1 MTGSRDASAT
11 TEETTG
17 RRYRV
22 AMVCSHAIQYLVPW
36 FVQAGAHPRLDLT
49 VLLGDAHG
57 LSAGHDPEFGQ
68 SFRWDIDLATGYRR
82 ILLPNQA
89 LRPGV
94 GRFFGVASLAVFDEL
109 RAGRYDAVVI
119 QGWNYALYPLALLAA
134 RRAGIPV
141 LMRAESM
148 RLPDEP
154 GVERTPRR
162 LVKELVKESVLRRY
176 LGACA
181 GALAV
186 SSGNR
191 RLLAHYGMPAERIF
205 ASPYAVDGTRFQL
218 PPAER
223 QAARQ
228 RLRAQLGLAGTA
240 DGEGGTPLLLY
251 CGKLIPVKEP
261 QLLLSAYA
269 ALRRSGVAATL
280 VLAGDGPLRP
290 ELEEWVRAHAV
301 PDVHFLGFKNQSELP
316 ALYAAADALVLPSQ
330 RETFGIVVVEAQ
342 NAGLPVIASDGVG
355 CAEDL
360 VLPPRAESQD
370 SALRFARPAPFV
382 PPRGDEPALPTGLT
396 FRRGDAAGLI
406 RCLETL
412 CSGAGAEDLRRKLAV
427 GARRRAASWTYA
439 AATAGLVQAL
449 DALGLPGT

>member
-1 MTGSRDASAT
+1 MTGSRAASAA
-11 TEETTG
+11 ETVG

-36 FVQAGAHPRLDLT
+36 FVQAGTHPRLELT
-49 VLLGDAHG
+49 VLLGDTHG

-109 RAGRYDAVVI
+109 TAGRYDAVVI

-134 RRAGIPV
+134 RRSGIPV

-148 RLPDEP
+148 RLPSEP
-154 GVERTPRR
+154 EAERTPRQF
-162 LVKELVKESVLRRY
+162 VKEAVLRRY

-191 RLLAHYGMPAERIF
+191 RLLSHYGMPAERIF
-205 ASPYAVDGTRFQL
+205 ASPYAVDGARFQL
-218 PPAER
+218 PPQEQ
-223 QAARQ
+223 QAARL
-228 RLRAQLGLAGTA
+228 RLRAQLGLAGAADA
-240 DGEGGTPLLLY
+240 DGGPPLLLY
-251 CGKLIPVKEP
+251 CGKLIPVKAP

-269 ALRRSGVAATL
+269 ALRRSGVAAAL

-290 ELEEWVRAHAV
+290 ALQEWVRADGV

-316 ALYAAADALVLPSQ
+316 ALYAAADVLVLPSQ

-360 VLPPRAESQD
+360 VLPP
-370 SALRFARPAPFV
+370 PAPPQDLFQPGV
-382 PPRGDEPALPTGLT
+382 AGPPLLGAEPVLPTGLT
-396 FRRGDAAGLI
+396 FRRGDAAGLV

-412 CSGAGAEDLRRKLAV
+412 CAGASARELRQKLAV

>member
-1 MTGSRDASAT
+1 MTGSRAASAA
-11 TEETTG
+11 EPVG

-36 FVQAGAHPRLDLT
+36 FVQAGAHPRLDIT

-94 GRFFGVASLAVFDEL
+94 GRFFGVASLAVFSEL
-109 RAGRYDAVVI
+109 TAGRYDAVVI

-148 RLPDEP
+148 RLANEP
-154 GVERTPRR
+154 EAERTPRQ
-162 LVKELVKESVLRRY
+162 LVKEAILRRY

-181 GALAV
+181 GALSV

-191 RLLAHYGMPAERIF
+191 RLLRHYGMPAERIF
-205 ASPYAVDGTRFQL
+205 ASPYAVDGGRFQL

-228 RLRAQLGLAGTA
+228 RLRAQLGLAGAADAADA
-240 DGEGGTPLLLY
+240 DGGPPLLLY
-251 CGKLIPVKEP
+251 CGKLIPVKAP

-269 ALRRSGVAATL
+269 ALRRSGVAAAL

-290 ELEEWVRAHAV
+290 ALAEWVRAHAV

-360 VLPPRAESQD
+360 ILPPPAEPQELSPRCAQ
-370 SALRFARPAPFV
+370 STPPAGV
-382 PPRGDEPALPTGLT
+382 EPVLPTGLT
-396 FRRGDAAGLI
+396 FRRGDAAELV

-412 CSGAGAEDLRRKLAV
+412 CAGAPAQELRRKLAA